1 MDVDN
6 EICLL
11 YALGIKIQ
19 IWFSNA
25 YKFIQKFPLHLT
37 QGHRYI
43 KTPQKCSQHWDSFQK
58 CSKGLRLAVQHNLT
72 LYKFV
77 VQNKLQLLV
86 QILICVENG
95 RYYSYN
101 VAYCFNEAPLLKI
114 IANFPLVSK
123 QAKQHILTFTK

>member
-1 MDVDN
+1 MWWMEEVPSEKN
-6 EICLL
+6 MLHRNYNPWMLIMRSV

-58 CSKGLRLAVQHNLT
+58 CSKGLRLALQHN
-72 LYKFV
+72 F
-77 VQNKLQLLV
+77 V
-86 QILICVENG
+86 QICSTEQITAF
-95 RYYSYN
+95 SSD
-101 VAYCFNEAPLLKI
+101 FNLC
-114 IANFPLVSK
+114 
-123 QAKQHILTFTK
+123 